1 VLFVPFGGKE
11 FFMTTLVADIR
22 FGARMLLKSP
32 VMTFVALFALTLGIG
47 ANTAIFS
54 VVNAVLL
61 RTFPYND
68 PDRIALV
75 WEKRQGGRTDQ
86 NVINLGNFSDW
97 KEQNRVF
104 SDMAVFFDRSF
115 NLTSDGE
122 PEEVTGQYGTTNLFS
137 VLGTN
142 PVLGRT
148 FIAEDGREGQSRVIV
163 ISYGLWQRRFGGD
176 QQIGGRQISVNEQ
189 PATII
194 GVMPANFGWHIQK
207 GTQASKPADI
217 WLPLQITN
225 DLRRRRGRFASAV
238 ARLKPGVSMEQAQQ
252 EMATIGARLA
262 QQYPEFNTNWG
273 VNVVP
278 LRTQLTGEIR
288 RPLLILLGAV
298 AFALLIACANVANL
312 LLARANSRRK
322 EIAVRAG
329 LGASRWRIARQLL
342 TESVM
347 LSVIGGTLGVLVA
360 WWGTK
365 GLVALSPPALMDL
378 KSVSVS
384 LPVLAFTLGLSVL
397 TGIVF
402 GLVPALEATRF
413 DLHGSLKEGGKNVGG
428 SVGSHRLRSLFVV
441 TQVALALVLLVAAGL
456 LLKSL
461 NRLQA
466 VDTGFNPGNLLAVRL
481 NLLQGKYDTDQKRID
496 FYKQAI
502 ERMKAIPGVE
512 SAGAINTPPFT
523 GLYSGT
529 TVEVDGQ
536 KLPPDRQLK
545 TGICVT
551 DVNYFQTMQIP
562 LKLGRLYNEQE
573 ATEMRHVV
581 VVNETFVKKNLG
593 GQNPLGRRLTIYMK
607 DDNVPTEIIG
617 VVADHKHLG
626 LDVAVEPVAYWP
638 HPELVYPGMWVMLRT
653 RSGAS
658 AVASAARNV
667 IHTIDPQQPI
677 GEVNTM
683 ETLLSSSVA
692 RARFSASL
700 LAVFSFVALVMA
712 AVGIYGVMSYSVQ
725 QRTHEIG
732 VRMALGAQRF
742 DVLKLVVRTGVLL
755 GIVGVGVGLAAS
767 FVLTRLIS
775 TLLFEVTATDAMTFV
790 AVSLGLFAAM
800 LIASFVPARRATR
813 VDPLK
818 ALRYEG

>member
-1 VLFVPFGGKE
+1 
-11 FFMTTLVADIR
+11 MTNLLADVR
-22 FGARMLLKSP
+22 FGLRMLLKSP
-32 VMTFVALFALTLGIG
+32 MMTFIALLALTLGIG

-61 RTFPYND
+61 RSFPYAD
-68 PDRIALV
+68 PERLVLV

-97 KEQNRVF
+97 KEQNQVF
-104 SDMAVFFDRSF
+104 TDMAVFFDRSF

-122 PEEVTGQYGTTNLFS
+122 PEEVPGQFATTNLFS

-142 PVLGRT
+142 PILGRT
-148 FIAEDGREGQSRVIV
+148 FIDDDGREGQPRVIV
-163 ISYGLWQRRFGGD
+163 ISYGFWQRRFGAD
-176 QQIGGRQISVNEQ
+176 TQIVGRQITLNEQ
-189 PATII
+189 PNTII

-225 DLRRRRGRFASAV
+225 DLRRRRGRFAGAV
-238 ARLKPGVSMEQAQQ
+238 ARLKPGVPMDQAKQ
-252 EMATIGARLA
+252 EMDTIGARLA

-278 LRTQLTGEIR
+278 LRTQVTGEIR
-288 RPLLILLGAV
+288 KPLLILLGAV
-298 AFALLIACANVANL
+298 GFVLLIACANVANL
-312 LLARANSRRK
+312 LLARASSRRK

-347 LSVIGGTLGVLVA
+347 LSIAGGTFGVLVA

-365 GLVALSPPALMDL
+365 ALVALSPPALIDL
-378 KSVSVS
+378 RNVGVSV
-384 LPVLAFTLGLSVL
+384 PVLLFTLGLSVL

-413 DLHGSLKEGGKNVGG
+413 DLHDSLKEGGKNVGG
-428 SVGSHRLRSLFVV
+428 TAGGHYARSLFVV
-441 TQVALALVLLVAAGL
+441 TQVALALVLLVGAGL
-456 LLKSL
+456 LVKSL

-466 VDTGFNPGNLLAVRL
+466 VDPGFNAQNLLTVRVS
-481 NLLQGKYDTDQKRID
+481 LLGKYNSEQKRID
-496 FYKQAI
+496 FFKQAT
-502 ERMKAIPGVE
+502 EGMKTIPGVE
-512 SAGAINTPPFT
+512 AAGAINTPPFT

-536 KLPPDRQLK
+536 KLPPGQELK
-545 TGICVT
+545 TGVCVT

-562 LKLGRLYNEQE
+562 LKQGRLFTEQE

-581 VVNETFVKKNLG
+581 LVNEEFVRKNLG
-593 GQNPLGRRLTIYMK
+593 GANPLGRRLTIYMK
-607 DDNVPTEIIG
+607 EENVPTEIVG
-617 VVADHKHLG
+617 VVGDHKHLG

-638 HPELVYPGMWVMLRT
+638 HPELVYPGMTLMLRT
-653 RSGAS
+653 RTDAS
-658 AVASAARNV
+658 AFAPAARNV
-667 IHTIDPQQPI
+667 IRALDPQQPI
-677 GEVNTM
+677 GEVGTM
-683 ETLLSSSVA
+683 ESLLSTSVA
-692 RARFSASL
+692 RSRFSASL
-700 LAVFSFVALVMA
+700 LTVFSFVALVMA
-712 AVGIYGVMSYSVQ
+712 AVGIYGVMSYSVL

-742 DVLKLVVRTGVLL
+742 DVLKLVVKKGVIL
-755 GIVGVGVGLAAS
+755 GIIGVAAGLAAS
-767 FVLTRLIS
+767 FGLTRLIS
-775 TLLFEVTATDAMTFV
+775 TLLFEVTATDAVTF
-790 AVSLGLFAAM
+790 AVVSVGLFLVT
-800 LIASFVPARRATR
+800 LIACYVPARRATR

-818 ALRYEG
+818 ALRYE

>member
-1 VLFVPFGGKE
+1 
-11 FFMTTLVADIR
+11 MTTLLSDIR

-32 VMTFVALFALTLGIG
+32 MMTFIALLALTLGIG

-61 RTFPYND
+61 RSFPYTD
-68 PDRIALV
+68 PERLVLV

-97 KEQNRVF
+97 KEQNQVF
-104 SDMAVFFDRSF
+104 TDMAVFFDRSF

-122 PEEVTGQYGTTNLFS
+122 PEEVAGQFGTPNLFS

-148 FIAEDGREGQSRVIV
+148 FANEDGLEGQPRVVV

-176 QQIGGRQISVNEQ
+176 TNIVGRQIILNEQ
-189 PATII
+189 PTMIA
-194 GVMPANFGWHIQK
+194 GVMPANFGWHIQR

-217 WLPLQITN
+217 WLPFQLTN

-238 ARLKPGVSMEQAQQ
+238 ARLKPGVPMDQAQR
-252 EMATIGARLA
+252 EMDTIAARLV

-278 LRTQLTGEIR
+278 LRTQFTGEIR
-288 RPLLILLGAV
+288 TPLLVLLGAV
-298 AFALLIACANVANL
+298 GFVLLIACANVANL
-312 LLARANSRRK
+312 LLARASSRRK

-347 LSVIGGTLGVLVA
+347 LSLVGGTLGVLVA

-365 GLVALSPPALMDL
+365 ALVALSPPALIDL
-378 KSVSVS
+378 QRVSVS
-384 LPVLAFTLGLSVL
+384 LPVLGFTLGLSVI

-413 DLHGSLKEGGKNVGG
+413 DLQGVLKEGGKNVGG
-428 SVGSHRLRSLFVV
+428 SAGSHRVRNFFVV
-441 TQVALALVLLVAAGL
+441 TQVALALVLLVGAGL
-456 LLKSL
+456 LMKSF
-461 NRLQA
+461 NRLQS
-466 VDTGFNPGNLLAVRL
+466 VDPGFNPNNLLTVRVSL
-481 NLLQGKYDTDQKRID
+481 PPAKYNTDPKRID
-496 FYKQAI
+496 FFKQAI
-502 ERMKAIPGVE
+502 ERMKVIPGVE
-512 SAGAINTPPFT
+512 SVGAINTPPFT

-529 TVEVDGQ
+529 NVEVDGE
-536 KLPPDRQLK
+536 KLPQGQELK
-545 TGICVT
+545 TGVCVT
-551 DVNYFQTMQIP
+551 DLNYFQTMQIP
-562 LKLGRLYNEQE
+562 LKQGRLFTEQE

-581 VVNETFVKKNLG
+581 LVNEAFVRKNLN

-607 DDNVPTEIIG
+607 EQNEPTEIVG
-617 VVADHKHLG
+617 VVGDHKHLG

-638 HPELVYPGMWVMLRT
+638 HPELVYPGMTLMLRT
-653 RSGAS
+653 RTDAGT
-658 AVASAARNV
+658 VAPAARNV
-667 IHTIDPQQPI
+667 IHSLDPLQPI
-677 GEVNTM
+677 GEVSTM
-683 ETLLSSSVA
+683 ESLLATSVA
-692 RARFSASL
+692 RSRFSASL
-700 LAVFSFVALVMA
+700 LTVFSFVALVMA
-712 AVGIYGVMSYSVQ
+712 AVGIYGVMSYSVL

-742 DVLKLVVRTGVLL
+742 DVLKLVVKK
-755 GIVGVGVGLAAS
+755 GIVLGVVGVAAGLAAS
-767 FVLTRLIS
+767 FGLTRLIS
-775 TLLFEVTATDAMTFV
+775 TLLFEVTATDKATF
-790 AVSLGLFAAM
+790 AIVSVGLFLVTLLACY
-800 LIASFVPARRATR
+800 IPARRATR

-818 ALRYEG
+818 ALRYE

>member
-1 VLFVPFGGKE
+1 
-11 FFMTTLVADIR
+11 MTTLLADIR

-32 VMTFVALFALTLGIG
+32 MMTFIALLALTLGIG

-61 RTFPYND
+61 RSFPYAD
-68 PDRIALV
+68 AERLVLV
-75 WEKRQGGRTDQ
+75 WEKKQGGRTDQ

-97 KEQNRVF
+97 REQNQVF
-104 SDMAVFFDRSF
+104 TDMAVFFDRSF

-122 PEEVTGQYGTTNLFS
+122 PEELPGQFGTTNLFS

-142 PVLGRT
+142 PILGRT
-148 FIAEDGREGQSRVIV
+148 FVNDDGREGQPRVVV
-163 ISYGLWQRRFGGD
+163 ISYGLWQRRFGAD
-176 QQIGGRQISVNEQ
+176 PQIVGRQITLNEQ
-189 PATII
+189 PNTII

-207 GTQASKPADI
+207 GTQPSKPADI
-217 WLPLQITN
+217 WIPFQITN
-225 DLRRRRGRFASAV
+225 ELRARRGRFAGAV
-238 ARLKPGVSMEQAQQ
+238 ARLKPGVPMEQAKQ
-252 EMATIGARLA
+252 EMDTIGARIA

-278 LRTQLTGEIR
+278 LRTQFTGEIR

-298 AFALLIACANVANL
+298 GFVLLIACANVANL
-312 LLARANSRRK
+312 LLARASSRRK

-347 LSVIGGTLGVLVA
+347 LSVVGGTLGVLVA

-365 GLVALSPPALMDL
+365 ALVALSPPALIDL
-378 KSVSVS
+378 RSVSVS

-413 DLHGSLKEGGKNVGG
+413 DLQGSLKEGGKNVGG
-428 SVGSHRLRSLFVV
+428 TAGSHYARNLFVV
-441 TQVALALVLLVAAGL
+441 TQVALALVLLVGAGL
-456 LLKSL
+456 LVRSL

-466 VDTGFNPGNLLAVRL
+466 VDPGFNAQNLLTVRVS
-481 NLLQGKYDTDQKRID
+481 LLRKYDSDPKVIG
-496 FYKQAI
+496 FFKQAI
-502 ERMKAIPGVE
+502 DQMKAIPGVE
-512 SAGAINTPPFT
+512 SVGAINTPPFT

-536 KLPPDRQLK
+536 KLPPAQQLK

-562 LKLGRLYNEQE
+562 LKQGRLFTEQE

-581 VVNETFVKKNLG
+581 LVNEAFVRKNLG
-593 GQNPLGRRLTIYMK
+593 GVNPLGRKLTIYMK
-607 DDNVPTEIIG
+607 DENDPTEIIG
-617 VVADHKHLG
+617 VVGDHKHLG
-626 LDVAVEPVAYWP
+626 LDTAVEPVAYWP
-638 HPELVYPGMWVMLRT
+638 HPELVYSGMTLMVRT
-653 RSGAS
+653 RTDAG
-658 AVASAARNV
+658 AVAPAARNV
-667 IHTIDPQQPI
+667 IRSLDPQQPI
-677 GEVNTM
+677 GEVSTM
-683 ETLLSSSVA
+683 ESLLSTSVA
-692 RARFSASL
+692 RSRFSAL
-700 LAVFSFVALVMA
+700 LLTVFSFVALVMA
-712 AVGIYGVMSYSVQ
+712 AVGIYGVMSYSVL

-732 VRMALGAQRF
+732 VRMALGAQQL
-742 DVLKLVVRTGVLL
+742 DVLRLVVKKGVVL
-755 GIVGVGVGLAAS
+755 GLIGVAAGLAAS
-767 FVLTRLIS
+767 FGLTRLIS
-775 TLLFEVTATDAMTFV
+775 TLLFEVTATDTVTF
-790 AVSLGLFAAM
+790 AVVSVGLFLVTLVACY
-800 LIASFVPARRATR
+800 VPARRATK

-818 ALRYEG
+818 ALRYE

>member
-1 VLFVPFGGKE
+1 
-11 FFMTTLVADIR
+11 MTNLLADIR

-32 VMTFVALFALTLGIG
+32 TMTLVALLALTLGIG

-61 RTFPYND
+61 RTFPYAD
-68 PDRIALV
+68 ADRLALV

-97 KEQNRVF
+97 KEQNQVF
-104 SDMAVFFDRSF
+104 SDMAVFFDRSA

-122 PEEVTGQYGTTNLFS
+122 PEEVSCQYATTNLFS

-142 PVLGRT
+142 AALGRT
-148 FIAEDGREGQSRVIV
+148 LVDDDGREGQPRVVV
-163 ISYGLWQRRFGGD
+163 ISYGLWQRRYGGD
-176 QQIGGRQISVNEQ
+176 NNIVGRQIILNER
-189 PATII
+189 PTTVV

-217 WLPLQITN
+217 WLPFQITN
-225 DLRRRRGRFASAV
+225 ELRGRRGRFASAV
-238 ARLKPGVSMEQAQQ
+238 ARLKPGVSMDQAKH
-252 EMATIGARLA
+252 EMDTIGARLA

-278 LRTQLTGEIR
+278 LRTQVTGEIR

-298 AFALLIACANVANL
+298 GFVLLIACANVANL
-312 LLARANSRRK
+312 LLARASSRRK

-342 TESVM
+342 TESMM
-347 LSVIGGTLGVLVA
+347 LSLIGGTLGVLVA

-365 GLVALSPPALMDL
+365 ALVALSPPALIDL
-378 KSVSVS
+378 KLVSVS
-384 LPVLAFTLGLSVL
+384 LPVLGFTLGLSVI

-413 DLHGSLKEGGKNVGG
+413 DLHDSLKEGGKNIGG
-428 SVGSHRLRSLFVV
+428 SASSHHVRNLFVV
-441 TQVALALVLLVAAGL
+441 AQVALALVLLVGAGL
-456 LLKSL
+456 LVKSL

-466 VDTGFNPGNLLAVRL
+466 VDPGFNAQNLLTVRVS
-481 NLLQGKYDTDQKRID
+481 LLGKYDSDPKIIQFFQQAVDQMKR
-496 FYKQAI
+496 
-502 ERMKAIPGVE
+502 IPGVE
-512 SAGAINTPPFT
+512 AVGAINTPPFT

-536 KLPPDRQLK
+536 KLPPDQQLK

-551 DVNYFQTMQIP
+551 DVNYFQAMQIS
-562 LKLGRLYNEQE
+562 LKRGRLFTEQE

-581 VVNETFVKKNLG
+581 LVNESFVRKNLG
-593 GQNPLGRRLTIYMK
+593 GADPLGKHLTIYMK
-607 DDNVPTEIIG
+607 DENVPTEIIG

-626 LDVAVEPVAYWP
+626 LDTAVEPVAYWP
-638 HPELVYPGMWVMLRT
+638 HPELVYSGMTLMLRT
-653 RSGAS
+653 RTDAS
-658 AVASAARNV
+658 AFAAAARNV
-667 IHTIDPQQPI
+667 IHTLDPQQPI
-677 GEVNTM
+677 GEVSTM
-683 ETLLSSSVA
+683 ESLLATSVA
-692 RARFSASL
+692 RSRFSASL
-700 LAVFSFVALVMA
+700 LTVFSIVALVMA
-712 AVGIYGVMSYSVQ
+712 AVGIYGVMSYSVL

-732 VRMALGAQRF
+732 VRMALGAQRL
-742 DVLKLVVRTGVLL
+742 DVLKLMVTKGILL
-755 GIVGVGVGLAAS
+755 GAIGVAAGLAAS
-767 FVLTRLIS
+767 FGLTRLIS
-775 TLLFEVTATDAMTFV
+775 TLLFEVTATDTATFV
-790 AVSLGLFAAM
+790 AVSVVLFLVT
-800 LIASFVPARRATR
+800 LIACYVPARRATK

-818 ALRYEG
+818 ALRYE

>member
-1 VLFVPFGGKE
+1 
-11 FFMTTLVADIR
+11 MTTLLADVR
-22 FGARMLLKSP
+22 FGVRMLLKSP
-32 VMTFVALFALTLGIG
+32 MMTLIALLALTLGIG

-61 RTFPYND
+61 RSFPYAD
-68 PDRIALV
+68 ADRLVLV

-97 KEQNRVF
+97 KEQNQVF
-104 SDMAVFFDRSF
+104 TDMAVFFDRTF

-122 PEEVTGQYGTTNLFS
+122 PEELPGQFATTNLFS

-142 PVLGRT
+142 PILGRT
-148 FIAEDGREGQSRVIV
+148 FADDDGREGQPRVVV

-176 QQIGGRQISVNEQ
+176 SRIVGRQITLSEQ
-189 PATII
+189 PRTII

-207 GTQASKPADI
+207 GTEASKPADI
-217 WLPLQITN
+217 WLPFQITN
-225 DLRRRRGRFASAV
+225 DFRRRRGRFASAV
-238 ARLKPGVSMEQAQQ
+238 ARLKAGVPMDQAKQ
-252 EMATIGARLA
+252 EMDTIGARLA

-278 LRTQLTGEIR
+278 LRTQFTGEIR

-298 AFALLIACANVANL
+298 GFVLLIACANVANL
-312 LLARANSRRK
+312 LLARASSRRK

-347 LSVIGGTLGVLVA
+347 LSVVGGTLGVLVA

-365 GLVALSPPALMDL
+365 ALVALSPPALIDL
-378 KSVSVS
+378 RSVTVS

-428 SVGSHRLRSLFVV
+428 TAGSHYARSVFVV
-441 TQVALALVLLVAAGL
+441 TQVALALVLLVGAGL
-456 LLKSL
+456 LVKSL

-466 VDTGFNPGNLLAVRL
+466 VDPGFNAQNLLTVRVS
-481 NLLQGKYDTDQKRID
+481 LLGKYDSEQKRID
-496 FYKQAI
+496 FFKQAI
-502 ERMKAIPGVE
+502 ERMKSIPGVE
-512 SAGAINTPPFT
+512 AAGAINTPPFT

-529 TVEVDGQ
+529 NVDVDGQ
-536 KLPPDRQLK
+536 KLPPGQELK
-545 TGICVT
+545 TGVCVT
-551 DVNYFQTMQIP
+551 DANYFQTMQIP
-562 LKLGRLYNEQE
+562 LKQGRLFTEQE

-581 VVNETFVKKNLG
+581 LVNESFVQKNLD

-607 DDNVPTEIIG
+607 NENVPTEIIG
-617 VVADHKHLG
+617 VVGDHKHLG
-626 LDVAVEPVAYWP
+626 LDLAVDPMAYWP
-638 HPELVYPGMWVMLRT
+638 HPELVYPGMTLMLRT
-653 RSGAS
+653 RTDAS
-658 AVASAARNV
+658 AFAPAARNV
-667 IHTIDPQQPI
+667 IRALDPQQPI
-677 GEVNTM
+677 GEVSTM
-683 ETLLSSSVA
+683 DTLLATSVA
-692 RARFSASL
+692 RSRFSASL
-700 LAVFSFVALVMA
+700 LTVFSFVALVMA
-712 AVGIYGVMSYSVQ
+712 AVGIYGVMSYSVL

-742 DVLKLVVRTGVLL
+742 DVLKLVVRKGVIL
-755 GIVGVGVGLAAS
+755 GIIGVAAGLAAS
-767 FVLTRLIS
+767 FGLTRLIS
-775 TLLFEVTATDAMTFV
+775 TLLFEVTTTDATTF
-790 AVSLGLFAAM
+790 AVVSMGLFLVTLMACY
-800 LIASFVPARRATR
+800 VPARRATR

-818 ALRYEG
+818 ALRYE